1 MRLANNFSMTLG
13 ISFLISFVVVA
24 AMLYR
29 GAVRQAEGET
39 MRDARMVL
47 TAATA
52 VNSYIAEHI
61 APQVTAVSPEALAS
75 ESVPSYATQAIMKH
89 FEAGYPEYS
98 YREAALDPTNLNDL
112 PHAWE
117 MEIIQR
123 FREDPALTEL
133 SGERTERAQLLL
145 YIAQPIRADADCLP
159 CHGDPKKAPAALL
172 ATYGPNH
179 GSGWKQGEV
188 IGAKFIAVPK
198 SERLAFA
205 LTSVFWFLIALGCV
219 LILVLMVTVLMIQR
233 AVADPVRR
241 LAEQAER
248 LSIGEHG
255 AAEIVTEGA
264 AEFRNLADA
273 INRLHRSLSLLLK
286 DVEDARAKARP
297 EP

>member
-1 MRLANNFSMTLG
+1 MRLQNNFSMTLG
-13 ISFLISFVVVA
+13 ISFLMSFVVVA

-47 TAATA
+47 AAATA
-52 VNSYIAEHI
+52 ASTYVSERIT
-61 APQVTAVSPEALAS
+61 PLLTAVSPEGFAS
-75 ESVPSYATQAIMKH
+75 ESVPSYATQAIMKR

-98 YREAALDPTNLNDL
+98 YRETALDPTNLNDL
-112 PHAWE
+112 PHVWE
-117 MEIIQR
+117 TEIIQR

-133 SGERTERAQLLL
+133 SGERTERAQQLM
-145 YIAQPIRADADCLP
+145 YIAQPIRADAGCLP

-172 ATYGPNH
+172 ATYGPSH
-179 GSGWKQGEV
+179 GFGWKQGEV
-188 IGAKFIAVPK
+188 IGATFISVPK

-205 LTSVFWFLIALGCV
+205 LSSVFWFLIALGCV
-219 LILVLMVTVLMIQR
+219 LILALMVTVSMVQR

-248 LSIGEHG
+248 LSVGEHD

-264 AEFRNLADA
+264 AEFRSLAGA

-286 DVEDARAKARP
+286 DVEEARTKARL